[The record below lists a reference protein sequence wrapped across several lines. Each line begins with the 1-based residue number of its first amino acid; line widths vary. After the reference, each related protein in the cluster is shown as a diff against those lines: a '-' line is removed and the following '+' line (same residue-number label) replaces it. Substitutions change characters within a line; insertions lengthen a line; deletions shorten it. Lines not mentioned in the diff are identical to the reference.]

1 MNKQTQTGFTLI
13 ELVVVIVLLGLLAA
27 TALPR
32 FLDVTDQAQSA
43 AVEGVAGGFATGV
56 SLVKAQWVAD
66 GNSSGTGD
74 IEVVLDGVSFFANEN
89 GWPANTT
96 LGLSTDLNNQTAA
109 ECLQVWNA
117 VLQNPPRATAGTIDD
132 DDKYSVGVITSNPD
146 QCTYTLVV
154 NGALDPQGRM
164 FTYNLSTG
172 SVTVQ
177 LTTP

>member
-1 MNKQTQTGFTLI
+1 MNRQVQAGFTLI

-74 IEVVLDGVSFFANEN
+74 TEVILDGVSFFANEN

-96 LGLSTDLNNQTAA
+96 GGAGSTALNGQTAA
-109 ECLQVWNA
+109 ECLAVWNN
-117 VLQNPPRATAGTIDD
+117 VLQNPPRATAGTIDE
-132 DDKYSVGVITSNPD
+132 DDKYSVDVVSSNPD
-146 QCTYTLVV
+146 QCTYTLIV
-154 NGALDPQGRM
+154 NGELDERM
-164 FTYNLSTG
+164 FFYNLGTG